1 MACIF
6 IFLQTSLSRATLEID
21 PCGRVAAYH
30 VWTLERGGVNQLP
43 VFGGQMS
50 DVTKLLRDR
59 RQQAWHEAK
68 GLLDV
73 SATEKRALTG
83 EEEGKWAAL
92 NSEIDGIDT
101 RLKEVIDAE
110 TRAADTDAIYN
121 RLAERPQE
129 RSAGGRE
136 EGALR
141 VSQEELREWASGN
154 RNGGPVMLNRGRQ
167 GSINLRGGMANEE
180 VRVLLSNNTSTAS
193 STVPVDFYDQLIS
206 YLIEVSGLLQTGP
219 SVLNTAGGEVI
230 QVPMASAHI
239 TGAAVSQG
247 AAIPSADPAFNQ
259 RTLSAQKFGALTQLS
274 RELIDDTAVDLL
286 GYLAMSAGRAIGNIF
301 GTSLVNGTN
310 GITGGVLSGV
320 SVGVTGNVTGAA
332 GAPTYNNLVDLEYSV
347 IAPYRQSRSCYWL
360 AADRTIGNLRKLVD
374 ANGRPIWEPSAVLG
388 APDLL
393 LGKPLVS
400 DPFMPAS
407 ATGAKSIAFG
417 DFSQYFV
424 RLVGGLRFERSD
436 DYAFGSD
443 LITFRALLRG
453 DGNWGDVSAVK
464 LYQGNAA

>member
-1 MACIF
+1 MA
-6 IFLQTSLSRATLEID
+6 SE
-21 PCGRVAAYH
+21 VAKA
-30 VWTLERGGVNQLP
+30 
-43 VFGGQMS
+43 
-50 DVTKLLRDR
+50 LRDR
-59 RQQAWHEAK
+59 RLQAWHEAK
-68 GLLDV
+68 ALLDTTV
-73 SATEKRALTG
+73 TESRSLTA
-83 EEEGKWAAL
+83 EEEGKWTTI
-92 NSEIDGIDT
+92 NTEIDQIDE
-101 RLKEVIDAE
+101 RLKAVLDAE
-110 TRAADTDAIYN
+110 QRAADTDAVYN
-121 RLAERPQE
+121 RLSARPQE
-129 RSAGGRE
+129 RSVGGRE
-136 EGALR
+136 EGAMR

-154 RNGGPVMLNRGRQ
+154 RNGGPVMINRGRP
-167 GSINLRGGMANEE
+167 GSINLRGGMASEE

-230 QVPMASAHI
+230 QVPLASAHI
-239 TGAAVSQG
+239 TGAAVGQG
-247 AAIPSADPAFNQ
+247 AAIPSADPSFNQ

-320 SVGVTGNVTGAA
+320 STGVTGAA
-332 GAPTYNNLVDLEYSV
+332 SVSANKGAPTYNNLVDLEYSV

-360 AADRTIGNLRKLVD
+360 AADQTIGAFRKITD
-374 ANGRPIWEPSAVLG
+374 SNQRPIWEPSAVLG

-400 DPFMPAS
+400 DPFMPALP
-407 ATGAKSIAFG
+407 AVTGAVTPIAFG

-453 DGNWGDVSAVK
+453 DGNWGDTHAVK
-464 LYQGNAA
+464 LFSTGTVA